1 MKKKVVPKKV
11 NHKKQ
16 FDKLFL
22 EWKIEANKELQNAH
36 ELSTASHEKE
46 WKIKFDLAEKTLR
59 HMEVVEKFLEI
70 QTAIFERLEGK
81 LK

>member
-1 MKKKVVPKKV
+1 MKKKVKTKTVP
-11 NHKKQ
+11 HKQQ

-22 EWKIEANKELQNAH
+22 EWKIEASKELQNAY
-36 ELSTASHEKE
+36 ERAIASAEKE
-46 WKIKFDLAEKTLR
+46 WEIKHNLAEKTLR

-70 QTAIFERLEGK
+70 QTAIFERLESK